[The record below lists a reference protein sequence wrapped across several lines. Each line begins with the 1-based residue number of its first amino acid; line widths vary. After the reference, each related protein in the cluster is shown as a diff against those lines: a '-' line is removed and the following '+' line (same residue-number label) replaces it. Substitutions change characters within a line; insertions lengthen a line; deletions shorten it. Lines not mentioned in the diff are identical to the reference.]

1 MSTPDAHRDGVRR
14 GATVDVRAALVPLWR
29 GQVVFRVVALVYA
42 VVSVVRH
49 VGFYVRPA
57 LGVAVVVSMALWTPV
72 TSVAYLRGARRLAVV
87 DLVATVLARRVTWFG
102 AVMLAVFGI
111 GLVLAVVGGD
121 PRFILLK
128 DSFVTDG
135 VGVVFLLSLFAARPL
150 TFAALQSWQPAK
162 AAEPD
167 AIWDVAPAVRRTFRI
182 GAVVWGVGLL
192 LEAGLRVPLIYV
204 LPVDVAV
211 GASTGM
217 QIVAFAG
224 LGIWNAA
231 YAFRA
236 ERRHSTE
243 DAA

>member
-1 MSTPDAHRDGVRR
+1 MTITAPAEPAPVTTTSSGRR
-14 GATVDVRAALVPLWR
+14 FGPLVGLAWDVGLPLV
-29 GQVVFRVVALVYA
+29 GYYGM
-42 VVSVVRH
+42 H
-49 VGFYVRPA
+49 A
-57 LGVAVVVSMALWTPV
+57 LGASDWTAL
-72 TSVAYLRGARRLAVV
+72 
-87 DLVATVLARRVTWFG
+87 LVATGLAGVRLLWVFARTRRITWFG

-128 DSFVTDG
+128 DSFTTGG
-135 VGVVFLLSLFAARPL
+135 VGVVFLLSLLAARPL

-162 AAEPD
+162 AAELD
-167 AIWDVAPAVRRTFRI
+167 AIWDEAPAVRRTFRVS
-182 GAVVWGVGLL
+182 AAVWGLGLL

-204 LPVDVAV
+204 LPIDVAV

-224 LGIWNAA
+224 LGTWNAI
-231 YAFRA
+231 YAIRA

-243 DAA
+243 STEGAA